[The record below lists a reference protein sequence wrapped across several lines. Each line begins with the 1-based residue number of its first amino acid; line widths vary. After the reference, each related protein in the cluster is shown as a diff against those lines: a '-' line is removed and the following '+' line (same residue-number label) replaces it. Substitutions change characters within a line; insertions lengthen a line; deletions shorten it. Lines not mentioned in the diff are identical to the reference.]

1 MNKQTKILALLLS
14 VLMLVLAGCGSSGPS
29 KEISLENVHNQI
41 KEAYGDNYLPSMPY
55 DSEILEMLYGIN
67 PEWVEES
74 VAEGPMMSTHVD
86 VFIGIKAT
94 EGNADNV
101 EKALTDY
108 RQNQVDN
115 GLNYPMNM
123 AKIEA
128 SQVYRIGDYVFFL
141 ILGAYY
147 EGDNSDEEPAFYQD
161 QMQIALNIL
170 KEYE

>member
-1 MNKQTKILALLLS
+1 MSKKRTLTVFLCGL
-14 VLMLVLAGCGSSGPS
+14 LMLAMAGCSGGPA
-29 KEISLENVHNQI
+29 KEISLEEVHNQI
-41 KEAYGDNYLPSMPY
+41 KEAYGENYLPSMAY
-55 DSEILEMLYGIN
+55 DSQILEMIYGIN
-67 PEWVEES
+67 PEWVEEA

-108 RQNQVDN
+108 RQNQIDN
-115 GLNYPMNM
+115 ALNYPMNM

-128 SQVYRIGDYVFFL
+128 SQVYRIGDYVFFM

-147 EGDNSDEEPAFYQD
+147 EGESSDGEPAFYQK
-161 QMQIALNIL
+161 QMDIALDIL